1 MRSIVHVF
9 VICFF
14 LFAIGWSFSIENV
27 PIIEISGNKFFNSSD
42 KCQFFIKGVA
52 YQRPIQADKSPIGYI
67 DSLAVP
73 SLCLKDLEYF
83 KELGVNTVRV
93 YQVDP
98 AANHDVCMNAFAAH
112 NIYVIAD
119 LSEPKNSI
127 NRNSPS
133 WDTDLLERYTAV
145 VDSMH
150 AYSNLIG
157 FMAGNE
163 VIDSVENT
171 DSAAFVR
178 ATIRDVKNYMKQKGY
193 RQIPVGYASTDES
206 ITRLDSANYFVCND
220 NDTTDT
226 VADFYALNMF
236 EWCGYSSFRTSGY
249 RERTMEF
256 ALMPVPVFFSE
267 FGCNTMKPRPFTEI
281 EQIYGPAMS
290 QVWSG
295 GIIYE
300 YFQKENSFG
309 LVQENTSGRITKL
322 DDFNTVRL
330 RLVENKPRGV
340 RQTTSLSVKN
350 FKVQCPPVS
359 NTWRS
364 LAILPPTPDEGKCE
378 CLQTTL
384 SCILTPYVD
393 VHEHNLL
400 NELCSQID
408 CSEIRSNATTGIY
421 GKYSDCGLRQKI
433 SYALNKYWLEHD
445 RRPEVCDFNKRAVLI
460 SNTRFADLDNIQASD
475 GRTCRQALEGL
486 VEAPS
491 YETGKIRKF
500 SVKKSRNTIDSVVM
514 KAKSNEARRFTATGS
529 IPIVTIVLSLAYL
542 IIY

>member
-1 MRSIVHVF
+1 MKPPIVITLLCVL
-9 VICFF
+9 II
-14 LFAIGWSFSIENV
+14 AMASAFSIEKI
-27 PIIEISGNKFFNSSD
+27 PIIEISGKKFFNSSD
-42 KCQFFIKGVA
+42 KSQFFIRGVA
-52 YQRPIQADKSPIGYI
+52 YQRPYQADKTPIGYI
-67 DSLAVP
+67 DSLALP
-73 SLCLKDLEYF
+73 ALCLKDLEFF

-119 LSEPKNSI
+119 LAEPKVSI

-133 WDTDLLERYTAV
+133 WDTDLLERYTGV
-145 VDSMH
+145 VDSLH
-150 AYSNLIG
+150 GYSNLIG
-157 FMAGNE
+157 FIAGNE
-163 VIDSVENT
+163 VVDSIENT

-178 ATIRDVKNYMKQKGY
+178 AAIRDVKNYIKQKNY

-206 ITRLDSANYFVCND
+206 ITRLNSANYFVCTD
-220 NDTTDT
+220 NDTAAA

-236 EWCGYSSFRTSGY
+236 EWCGYSSFQSSGY

-256 ALMPVPVFFSE
+256 ALLPVPVFFSE
-267 FGCNTMKPRPFTEI
+267 YGCNTVTPRPFTEI
-281 EQIYGPAMS
+281 EQIYGPNMAH
-290 QVWSG
+290 VWSG

-300 YFQKENSFG
+300 YFRKENSFG
-309 LVQENTSGRITKL
+309 LVQESVSGRISKL

-330 RLVENKPRGV
+330 RLLENKPQGV
-340 RQTTSLSVKN
+340 RQSMSLSARSFEVH
-350 FKVQCPPVS
+350 CPPVS

-364 LAILPPTPDEGKCE
+364 SSILPPTPDEGKCE

-400 NELCSQID
+400 NELCSQMD
-408 CSEIRSNATTGIY
+408 CSEIQSNATTGIY
-421 GKYSDCGLRQKI
+421 GKYSECGLRQKI
-433 SYALNKYWLEHD
+433 SYALNKYWLEHNRD
-445 RRPEVCDFNKRAVLI
+445 PEVCDFNKRAVLI

-486 VEAPS
+486 MEAPS
-491 YETGKIRKF
+491 YEAERIRK
-500 SVKKSRNTIDSVVM
+500 SSLKKSRSTIDRAELS
-514 KAKSNEARRFTATGS
+514 AKSNEARKLTAVAV
-529 IPIVTIVLSLAYL
+529 IPIVTIVLSLIYL